1 MKTSMSLHATKRCAQ
16 RGVRSDDLD
25 LALRI
30 GTATDD
36 GIYVR
41 EVDVRTQVA
50 ELKREIVRLERLK
63 GLYIAYPDR
72 TVVTVY
78 HPSHRRERRILRN
91 QIRRDEQPKA
101 A

>member
-1 MKTSMSLHATKRCAQ
+1 MMTPMSLHATKRCAQ
-16 RGVRSDDLD
+16 RGVRPDDLD

-30 GTATDD
+30 GTATED

-41 EVDVRTQVA
+41 EADVRTEVA
-50 ELKREIVRLERLK
+50 ELKRVIVRLERLK
-63 GLYIAYPDR
+63 GLYIACPDR

-78 HPSHRRERRILRN
+78 RPSHRRERRILRN
-91 QIRRDEQPKA
+91 EIQRGERLKA